1 MNYFIQT
8 KSKLFFRII
17 IFTLI
22 LIWCFGFI
30 SPVFFNNLNYLVI
43 TYPFT
48 KKIYSLICHQI
59 ASKSFN
65 INGENLL
72 VCARCTGIYAGAL
85 LASII
90 SLFYSFKIIKNLNLF
105 LYSIIFL
112 ALDVFFTTAG
122 IYHYSKLLA
131 FLTGIFFGSVSFL
144 YILNVIEINL
154 LKESNG
160 H

>member
-8 KSKLFFRII
+8 KSKIFFRII
-17 IFTLI
+17 IFILI
-22 LIWCFGFI
+22 LLWCLGFL
-30 SPVFFNNLNYLVI
+30 SPVFFNELNYLTI

-48 KKIYSLICHQI
+48 KRIYSLVCHQI
-59 ASKSFN
+59 DSKSFN
-65 INGENLL
+65 INGENFL
-72 VCARCTGIYAGAL
+72 VCARCTGIYTGAL
-85 LASII
+85 FASLI
-90 SLFYSFKIIKNLNLF
+90 SLFYSFKIIKSLKLL
-105 LYSIIFL
+105 LYSIILL

-131 FLTGIFFGSVSFL
+131 FMTGIFFGSVSFL

-160 H
+160 N

>member
-1 MNYFIQT
+1 MKYFIPA
-8 KSKLFFRII
+8 KSKIFFRMLL
-17 IFTLI
+17 FI
-22 LIWCFGFI
+22 LIFVWCLGFL
-30 SPVFFNNLNYLVI
+30 SPVFFNELNYLVI

-48 KKIYSLICHQI
+48 KRIYSLVCHQI

-65 INGENLL
+65 INGVNLL
-72 VCARCTGIYAGAL
+72 VCARCTGIYTGAL
-85 LASII
+85 FASLI
-90 SLFYSFKIIKNLNLF
+90 SFFYSFKIKNINLF
-105 LYSIIFL
+105 LYSIIFI

-131 FLTGIFFGSVSFL
+131 FSTGIFFGSVSFL

-160 H
+160 N

>member
-1 MNYFIQT
+1 MNYLAKV
-8 KSKLFFRII
+8 KSKLFLRITVFSI
-17 IFTLI
+17 I
-22 LIWCFGFI
+22 LIWCVGFI
-30 SPVFFNNLNYLVI
+30 SPIFYYKLNFLI
-43 TYPFT
+43 ISYPFT
-48 KKIYSLICHQI
+48 KYVYSLVCHQI
-59 ASKSFN
+59 GSKSFN

-85 LASII
+85 FASLI
-90 SLFYSFKIIKNLNLF
+90 SIFYSFKMINNINLF

-131 FLTGIFFGSVSFL
+131 FFTGIFLGSVSFL

-154 LKESNG
+154 LKETNG

>member
-1 MNYFIQT
+1 MNYLAKV
-8 KSKLFFRII
+8 KSKLFLRITV
-17 IFTLI
+17 FTII
-22 LIWCFGFI
+22 LIWCVGFI
-30 SPVFFNNLNYLVI
+30 SPIFFNKLNFLI
-43 TYPFT
+43 ISYPFT
-48 KKIYSLICHQI
+48 KYVYSLVCHQI
-59 ASKSFN
+59 GSKSFN

-85 LASII
+85 FASLI
-90 SLFYSFKIIKNLNLF
+90 SIFYSFKMINNINLF

-131 FLTGIFFGSVSFL
+131 FFTGIFLGSVSFL

-154 LKESNG
+154 LKETNG

>member
-1 MNYFIQT
+1 MNYLVKV
-8 KSKLFFRII
+8 KSKLFLRITV
-17 IFTLI
+17 FTII
-22 LIWCFGFI
+22 LIWCVGFI
-30 SPVFFNNLNYLVI
+30 SPIFFNKLNFLI
-43 TYPFT
+43 ISYPFT
-48 KKIYSLICHQI
+48 KYVYSLVCHQI
-59 ASKSFN
+59 GSKSFN

-85 LASII
+85 FASLI
-90 SLFYSFKIIKNLNLF
+90 SIFYSFKMINNINLF

-131 FLTGIFFGSVSFL
+131 FFTGIFLGSVSFL

-154 LKESNG
+154 LKETNG